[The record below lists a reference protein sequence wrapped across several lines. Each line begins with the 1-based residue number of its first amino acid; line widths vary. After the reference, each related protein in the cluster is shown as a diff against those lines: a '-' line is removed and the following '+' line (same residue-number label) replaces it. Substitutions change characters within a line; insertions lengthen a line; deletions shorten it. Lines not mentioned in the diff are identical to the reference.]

1 MRHSA
6 GHAIAAATVL
16 NLPLGSLYAF
26 SVFLK
31 PLEALLGLTRADLAV
46 VFAVA
51 SAGFVA
57 GMNLVPHVYERA
69 PTAVAALLCAIA
81 TTLGAAL
88 AATAGGLTQLTVGYG
103 IFFGAGGGAA
113 YILAQQVVNLAITRR
128 HGLVNGYLVGLYP
141 AGAMLAAPAFGW
153 GIDHF
158 GVRAT
163 LGGLAVVLA
172 ITGTI
177 SAALIARSG
186 VVLAT
191 NATTAPMSPEERRR
205 SVFWRLWFVFF
216 LAASAGLMVLSQA
229 AGIIAAY
236 GGTTALAVYGT
247 TFIAGAIAL
256 ARLGGGW
263 MVDWLSIPTVA
274 ATAHVVALAGNVAL
288 TIWPRADVSVV
299 ALALVGIGY
308 GFISGVTAAAVA
320 VYWRHAVYGRVASRL
335 YMAWGT
341 AAIVLPIAAGRLFDV
356 TQGYGTA
363 VLIAG
368 VGNIVG
374 ILVAVGLPRQRARR
388 VSR

>member
-1 MRHSA
+1 MKPSA
-6 GHAIAAATVL
+6 GHAVAAATVL

-26 SVFLK
+26 SVFIK
-31 PLEALLGLTRADLAV
+31 PLEALLGLTRADLAI

-69 PTAVAALLCAIA
+69 RTPVTVLWCAMA

-88 AATAGGLTQLTVGYG
+88 AATAGGLTQLAVGYG
-103 IFFGAGGGAA
+103 VLFGAGGGAA

-128 HGLVNGYLVGLYP
+128 RGLVNGYLVGLYP
-141 AGAMLAAPAFGW
+141 AGAMLAAPVFGW
-153 GIDHF
+153 GIAHF
-158 GVRAT
+158 GVRLT
-163 LGGLAVVLA
+163 LGGFAIVLA
-172 ITGTI
+172 ITGTV

-186 VVLAT
+186 VAL
-191 NATTAPMSPEERRR
+191 ATTATAAAPGPEERHRA
-205 SVFWRLWFVFF
+205 VFWRLWFVFF

-236 GGTTALAVYGT
+236 GGATALAVYGT
-247 TFIAGAIAL
+247 TFIAGAIAV

-274 ATAHVVALAGNVAL
+274 TTAHAVALAGNVAL
-288 TIWPRADVSVV
+288 TLWPRAEVSVI
-299 ALALVGIGY
+299 ALALVGVGY

-320 VYWRHAVYGRVASRL
+320 VYWRHALYGRVASRL

-341 AAIVLPIAAGRLFDV
+341 AAIVLPIAAGRLFDL

-363 VLIAG
+363 VLIAAAGNLIGIG
-368 VGNIVG
+368 VA
-374 ILVAVGLPRQRARR
+374 LGLPRQRARR
-388 VSR
+388 AAH